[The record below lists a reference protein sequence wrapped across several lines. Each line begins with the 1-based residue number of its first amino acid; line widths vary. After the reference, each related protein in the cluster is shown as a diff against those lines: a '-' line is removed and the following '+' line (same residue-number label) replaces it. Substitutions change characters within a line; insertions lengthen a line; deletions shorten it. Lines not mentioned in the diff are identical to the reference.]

1 MDKNDSQQLGRIEAK
16 VDILLNRS
24 ENQENRLR
32 AVERKQW
39 WATGA
44 AAVCG
49 AVLANTKAFAS
60 IIGLH

>member
-1 MDKNDSQQLGRIEAK
+1 MSEENSQQLGRIEAK
-16 VDILLNRS
+16 VDILLSRTD
-24 ENQENRLR
+24 EQDRRLR

-44 AAVCG
+44 AAAAG
-49 AVLANTKAFAS
+49 AILARTAAFAH